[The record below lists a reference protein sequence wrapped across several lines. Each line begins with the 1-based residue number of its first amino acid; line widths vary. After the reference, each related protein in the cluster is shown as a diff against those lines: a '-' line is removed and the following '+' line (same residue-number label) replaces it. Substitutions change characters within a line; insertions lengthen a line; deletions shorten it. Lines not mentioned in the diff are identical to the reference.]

1 MGHRDGMPCGRTA
14 MGHWGWMWEEA
25 TVTACST
32 GSGGGTR
39 RYQYHETCFTGAL
52 RARRQLLSH
61 TDARRMGGMLV
72 EISLQRGRLMPADA
86 AAGVK
91 RTGQPYLSSLALQ
104 REPVEG
110 LGGIHRRCCPTLPV
124 SLPPRSRVGFFAAA
138 RGLANCRLKRVA
150 QACDSTEFSPV
161 TAVCPGTSMTPLQ
174 FPLVLP
180 RS

>member
-1 MGHRDGMPCGRTA
+1 MGHGDGMPCGRTA

-52 RARRQLLSH
+52 RARPQLLSH

-91 RTGQPYLSSLALQ
+91 RTGQPFLSSLALQ
-104 REPVEG
+104 CEPVEG
-110 LGGIHRRCCPTLPV
+110 VWRDTPTMLPHTPGV
-124 SLPPRSRVGFFAAA
+124 FAAA
-138 RGLANCRLKRVA
+138 KPGRFLCRRTRAVL
-150 QACDSTEFSPV
+150 
-161 TAVCPGTSMTPLQ
+161 TAA
-174 FPLVLP
+174 
-180 RS
+180 